1 MIPKIFKGWG
11 STPPKVKNPITVCTT
26 DFPTKTREAVRAEQT
41 DAHRNCENVRIHPD
55 ITKVMNVGKNPSSGK
70 ENIAKK
76 DENTQKNNNHRIG
89 T

>member
-41 DAHRNCENVRIHPD
+41 DAHRNCENVKIHPPN
-55 ITKVMNVGKNPSSGK
+55 TNATNAGMNPYSGK
-70 ENIAKK
+70 KCVNL
-76 DENTQKNNNHRIG
+76 
-89 T
+89 